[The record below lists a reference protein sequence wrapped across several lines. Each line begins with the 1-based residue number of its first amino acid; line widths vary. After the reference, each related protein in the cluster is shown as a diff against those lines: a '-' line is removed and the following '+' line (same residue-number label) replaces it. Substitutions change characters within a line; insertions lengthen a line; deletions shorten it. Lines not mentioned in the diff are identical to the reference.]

1 MMVKIR
7 VNRKV
12 KRQSRRNLSESTTK
26 QRNRKNERKETLF
39 HLGYPKSLQ
48 LTFPKG
54 RWQLIKK

>member
-39 HLGYPKSLQ
+39 HLGYPKSL
-48 LTFPKG
+48 
-54 RWQLIKK
+54 